1 MAATTVKFF
10 GGVLLAAV
18 PVLLT
23 SYLARPTFAN
33 AIGSRLSQ
41 EEEVKRRN
49 TEAKY
54 DTEKYNADAKSD
66 ELIKKFV
73 KRGDGKAREEYKNLV
88 H

>member
-1 MAATTVKFF
+1 MAGTAVKFF

-23 SYLARPTFAN
+23 TYLARPTFAN

-41 EEEVKRRN
+41 EEEIRKKN
-49 TEAKY
+49 EDAKY
-54 DTEKYNADAKSD
+54 DTDKYNMNVKNDK
-66 ELIKKFV
+66 LMKNFV
-73 KRGDGKAREEYKNLV
+73 KRGDGKARDEYKDLV